1 MPTLDNDGCSMGF
14 DSSSPSADVSPYSKT
29 GKSFTCGAIAAGLI
43 ACQKEKATGNVLCLQ
58 SLERR
63 MAVRFPS
70 NVSKIRPRDP
80 GERPTPLQVKLANGA
95 TCSAASHDQTTHYQ
109 DRRSW
114 LYCDSAGDAVL
125 LLPKDF
131 DPTKGA
137 GQKYF
142 DKTNATWTA
151 QYSVNNM
158 APKTVAVTKV
168 VYAP

>member
-1 MPTLDNDGCSMGF
+1 MLPVRGTFLGLWWGFWFLSMVFISGR
-14 DSSSPSADVSPYSKT
+14 
-29 GKSFTCGAIAAGLI
+29 C
-43 ACQKEKATGNVLCLQ
+43 
-58 SLERR
+58 
-63 MAVRFPS
+63 
-70 NVSKIRPRDP
+70 DP

>member
-1 MPTLDNDGCSMGF
+1 M
-14 DSSSPSADVSPYSKT
+14 SPYSKT

-43 ACQKEKATGNVLCLQ
+43 ACQKEKATGNVLCLH
-58 SLERR
+58 SLEQK

-80 GERPTPLQVKLANGA
+80 GEQPTPMQVKLANGA

-114 LYCDSAGDAVL
+114 LYCDNAGDAVL